1 MLTGYIND
9 IYKMMKKVSS
19 ESIILILSFLLSGC
33 LSFGEDVDLSGKEV
47 NNAILA
53 KVKKHT
59 GVVFPEGTA
68 GKNYIYYGSGIDD
81 ALAIKVSIPI
91 DKKEEF
97 LNNTIFTSGENTEPY
112 IHIGSDT
119 NWWKLESLTDPVYTI
134 YNFPN
139 GDMVECSARM
149 ESG

>member
-33 LSFGEDVDLSGKEV
+33 LSFGEDVELSGKEV

-53 KVKKHT
+53 KVNKHT

-68 GKNYIYYGSGIDD
+68 GKNYFYYGSGIDD

-112 IHIGSDT
+112 IHIGSDK
-119 NWWKLESLTDPVYTI
+119 N
-134 YNFPN
+134 
-139 GDMVECSARM
+139 
-149 ESG
+149 